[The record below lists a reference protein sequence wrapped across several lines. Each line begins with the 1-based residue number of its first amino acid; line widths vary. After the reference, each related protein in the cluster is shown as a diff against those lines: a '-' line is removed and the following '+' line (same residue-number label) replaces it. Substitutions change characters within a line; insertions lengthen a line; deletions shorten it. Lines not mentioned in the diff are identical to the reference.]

1 MPHSGVFNVVTN
13 SMYVPPGVRLRPPVL
28 KVSSCGAGELGLK
41 TTLWKR
47 IGPTPSPVPGR
58 NWIKSALRLIFEFL
72 GLSNRMEKPLSTKFP
87 SMGTVRTSPK
97 ETPVDGKGGADT
109 SPLPPLQDGIVLI
122 RSSAKAVLCVR
133 MNKSAAMPTNR
144 AKPLV
149 LIVSPWRK
157 EVSILPRSTAHS
169 RSERTQGPV

>member
-72 GLSNRMEKPLSTKFP
+72 GLSKDGKAVEHE
-87 SMGTVRTSPK
+87 V
-97 ETPVDGKGGADT
+97 PVDGNRQDLSEGDARGRKRRGGYVTITATPGRYRVDDVV
-109 SPLPPLQDGIVLI
+109 S
-122 RSSAKAVLCVR
+122 
-133 MNKSAAMPTNR
+133 KSRALREDEQKRRNTND
-144 AKPLV
+144 P
-149 LIVSPWRK
+149 S
-157 EVSILPRSTAHS
+157 
-169 RSERTQGPV
+169 